1 MAGGRPM
8 KFKTVKELKDKC
20 DAFFTKMDEEKL
32 PYTITGL
39 ALALHTSRETLCD
52 YQEKDEYS
60 DTIKEAKMK
69 CQNYAEQR
77 LYMGGQAA
85 GPIFA
90 LKNFGWRD
98 QQEIKHSGHIA
109 TKEQRDASVR
119 AAIPTPFT
127 PENE

>member
-1 MAGGRPM
+1 MAVGRPM

-20 DAFFTKMDEEKL
+20 DAFFARMDKKNL

-39 ALALHTSRETLCD
+39 ALALQTSRETLCD
-52 YQEKDEYS
+52 YQEKDDYS
-60 DTIKEAKMK
+60 DTIKEAKLK

-90 LKNFGWRD
+90 LKNFGWSD
-98 QQEIKHSGHIA
+98 KQEIDHTGKVSL
-109 TKEQRDASVR
+109 S
-119 AAIPTPFT
+119 FT
-127 PENE
+127 SDDEKCL